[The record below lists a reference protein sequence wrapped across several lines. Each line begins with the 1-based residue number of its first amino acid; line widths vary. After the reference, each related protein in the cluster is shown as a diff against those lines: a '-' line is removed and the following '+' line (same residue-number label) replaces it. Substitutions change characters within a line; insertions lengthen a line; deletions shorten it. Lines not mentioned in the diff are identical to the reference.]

1 MTNPPAQFKAYYMV
15 TSRCNLKCD
24 YCVLENSSEQL
35 ARELPLA
42 DKKALIRHLYDAMGF
57 RQLTISGGEALLI
70 GSSPPADFCELIKFI
85 ECLPEM
91 RVHLYTNGIFLDD
104 RVADAI
110 KDVVDEVSITVD
122 TFDERVLR
130 RLGRKAP
137 GQSYKDAAAQLGGR
151 LTARGIRVK
160 LHSVVGQVNVA
171 SLPDECATI
180 AHSFEREGGCVS
192 SWKFYQ
198 YMSYDHEQKDSTHAI
213 DDSAFARCI
222 SSISARLLSSGIP
235 LHFKSTQEM
244 NESLFNILPYGNAQY
259 MIPNDTWK
267 TSRRTRDL
275 RSYASLEDLFAQHDI
290 NEVLFRRYHELR
302 A

>member
-1 MTNPPAQFKAYYMV
+1 
-15 TSRCNLKCD
+15 
-24 YCVLENSSEQL
+24 VLENSREQL
-35 ARELPLA
+35 VQELPLA
-42 DKKALIRHLYDAMGF
+42 EKKALIRHLYDAMGF
-57 RQLTISGGEALLI
+57 RQLTVSGGEALLI
-70 GSSPPADFCELIKFI
+70 GRSPPADFVELIEFI
-85 ECLPEM
+85 AGLPEM

-110 KDVVDEVSITVD
+110 EGVVDEVSITVD
-122 TFDERVLR
+122 SFDDRVLR

-137 GQSYKDAAAQLGGR
+137 GQSYRDAAAQLGGR
-151 LTARGIRVK
+151 LTARGICVK
-160 LHSVVGQVNVA
+160 LHSVVGQVNVN
-171 SLPDECATI
+171 SLPYECATI

-198 YMSYDHEQKDSTHAI
+198 YMSYDHARKDSAHAI
-213 DDSAFARCI
+213 DDSSFSRCI
-222 SSISARLLSSGIP
+222 SNISTQLLSLGIP

-259 MIPNDTWK
+259 MRPNDTWK

-275 RSYASLEDLFAQHDI
+275 RSYASLEELFSQHDI
-290 NEVLFRRYHELR
+290 NEALFRRYHELR